1 MLCFLMEEK
10 MGDVVVRL
18 GEILK
23 SSGKS
28 LLVLTQPRMVNN
40 LWKKV
45 QGGFV
50 ETLPAPKEKEE
61 DVRRDRLP
69 WFCQMKPWAVQEAE
83 LHVDWGSAGDC
94 RGFEMSW

>member
-1 MLCFLMEEK
+1 MLSPGRKNGRCS
-10 MGDVVVRL
+10 
-18 GEILK
+18 GET
-23 SSGKS
+23 GWDFEVKS
-28 LLVLTQPRMVNN
+28 LLLLTHTSTVNI

-61 DVRRDRLP
+61 GVRHDWLC

-83 LHVDWGSAGDC
+83 LHGDWGPAGNC
-94 RGFEMSW
+94 CGFETSW